1 MLHSAKG
8 EPSLGI
14 LSCFQRHRSTDSSV
28 IPSKTCPP
36 PSCSGKWG
44 AGVGA
49 AGTVTLQ
56 MLPWGQA
63 GGITHRAD
71 DGLITDSLISALLI
85 FSQRP
90 FDPSPDKWWLRKIT
104 IWFCSSQHSGHS
116 MVFTWRRRS
125 TCGITAPETAQP
137 FNQLLLEKQLRLIP
151 VKTVFLLPV
160 LAVKHKHKHS
170 VG

>member
-14 LSCFQRHRSTDSSV
+14 LSCFQSHRSTDSSV

-49 AGTVTLQ
+49 AGTATLQ

-116 MVFTWRRRS
+116 MIFTWRRRS
-125 TCGITAPETAQP
+125 TCI
-137 FNQLLLEKQLRLIP
+137 KSS
-151 VKTVFLLPV
+151 FLSHLS
-160 LAVKHKHKHS
+160 LQ
-170 VG
+170 GR